1 MTDSKLL
8 SEWEFKQKVVDWLLK
23 YDIGFFRLPGYD
35 RDDLA
40 QMYTLPDF
48 DYVHYDS
55 YIDDDDDVLTYLK
68 GEMSLKASQSRSFK
82 EQRLVFYHVLKTFID
97 SPEVEPYPMGYI
109 IVGYY

>member
-1 MTDSKLL
+1 MIDSKLL
-8 SEWEFKQKVVDWLLK
+8 SEREFKQKVVEWLLK
-23 YDIGFFRLPGYD
+23 YDIGFLRLPGYGLED
-35 RDDLA
+35 YAITYD
-40 QMYTLPDF
+40 LPDF

-68 GEMSLKASQSRSFK
+68 GEISLKASESRSFK
-82 EQRLVFYHVLKTFID
+82 EQRLVFYHVLKTFIA